1 MDQWRIIMA
10 RGATYQQVITVTGI
24 ADIATATLWRVR
36 IANATT
42 GVIVDA
48 TTANGMITAGSAS
61 NIKTLIISSST
72 TSSLPMGNA
81 RFDFEITLASGIIQR
96 VISNGI
102 AQVNPKADE

>member
-36 IANATT
+36 IANSTA

-48 TTANGMITAGSAS
+48 TTANGMITAGAAS
-61 NIKTLIISSST
+61 NIKTLTISST
-72 TSSLPMGNA
+72 TTSTLPMGNA
-81 RFDFEITLASGIIQR
+81 RFDFEVTLSSGVVR
-96 VISNGI
+96 RLISNGS